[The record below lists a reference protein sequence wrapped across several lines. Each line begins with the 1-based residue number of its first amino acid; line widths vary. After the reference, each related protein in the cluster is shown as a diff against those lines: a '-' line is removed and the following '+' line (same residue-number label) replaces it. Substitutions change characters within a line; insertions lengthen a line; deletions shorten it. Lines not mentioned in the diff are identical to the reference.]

1 MFGIC
6 QAWCN
11 HEPEEEII
19 DWSSSSENIVEG
31 TLRREHLLVKLQEL
45 EDSESADGA
54 ESALKEIDEALSG
67 DDELYLRWMQRA
79 GTLSVIQEVLTR
91 DQNRRPSASV
101 AEPLLHKFAKHQ
113 LGLTTRVATQ
123 TRTDRLATYLLR
135 RA

>member
-1 MFGIC
+1 MK
-6 QAWCN
+6 ATT
-11 HEPEEEII
+11 
-19 DWSSSSENIVEG
+19 V
-31 TLRREHLLVKLQEL
+31 LLFVFLL
-45 EDSESADGA
+45 TISACSLDDNFSSESADGA
-54 ESALKEIDEALSG
+54 ESALKEINAALSG
-67 DDELYLRWMQRA
+67 EDELYLRWMQRA